1 VLLSGVDSEVTKMS
15 IFSSEKLP
23 YDDYDDSSS
32 FNTQSSVSSPD
43 TVSSH
48 YNSTDFLIGSALT
61 SLTNIVPTEDSS
73 VNYTGVA
80 GANIQ
85 FGLYDYLIPTIGGI
99 ILLLNLAVVV
109 SSGLILKGGA
119 QPRTTYLFLGNVAM
133 ADLVTSVAM
142 LFGQLYPRE
151 HRNELLCML
160 QIGMLFILLKYRVI
174 YG

>member
-1 VLLSGVDSEVTKMS
+1 MS
-15 IFSSEKLP
+15 ISSSEKPP
-23 YDDYDDSSS
+23 YNDYDDSSS
-32 FNTQSSVSSPD
+32 FNTESTFTSPD
-43 TVSSH
+43 SVSSH
-48 YNSTDFLIGSALT
+48 YNTTDFLIGSALT
-61 SLTNIVPTEDSS
+61 SLTNMMAANIVPTEDPS

-80 GANIQ
+80 GAKIQ

-99 ILLLNLAVVV
+99 ILLLNLAVVI

-160 QIGMLFILLKYRVI
+160 QIGMLFLLLKYRVV
-174 YG
+174 YR